1 MLFFKSEYSLIH
13 EIYLLIK
20 GYVFLH
26 GTLLFDVNSADD
38 LPDMESWIA
47 KVIDGKGNVDLM
59 RQALIKHKFVLYSMQ
74 N

>member
-1 MLFFKSEYSLIH
+1 M
-13 EIYLLIK
+13 
-20 GYVFLH
+20 H